1 MLARFD
7 PASTAWFLDVDG
19 TLVDLAPTPDG
30 VTVPA
35 TLPSLLERLSTV
47 TSGALALVS
56 GMDIA
61 TATTIG
67 VILGS
72 VAVLSWNA
80 YMSINAL
87 WVHAA
92 DRYLAAGNIKMVRV
106 CNYVPS
112 FFVSLILNGLP
123 ALLIVLV
130 GKAFGDWLTTFPQWI
145 MDLFAI
151 AGGILPALGI
161 GMLLNY
167 LGKKK
172 IIPFFFL
179 GFALAKFMGLSTMMI
194 TAIGAI
200 VAILLYNFSDNTAKK
215 VGA

>member
-1 MLARFD
+1 
-7 PASTAWFLDVDG
+7 
-19 TLVDLAPTPDG
+19 
-30 VTVPA
+30 
-35 TLPSLLERLSTV
+35 
-47 TSGALALVS
+47 
-56 GMDIA
+56 
-61 TATTIG
+61 
-67 VILGS
+67 
-72 VAVLSWNA
+72 
-80 YMSINAL
+80 MSINAL

-194 TAIGAI
+194 TALGAI
-200 VAILLYNFSDNTAKK
+200 VAFLLYNFSDKTAKK